1 MASTRPRPR
10 RGSGRAAAAGAPP
23 VPPAAPLPTA
33 LDESPLARPLTLPG
47 VTLEAGV
54 YILVATVS
62 LLLRLWRV
70 DALPLSPAET
80 RTALASLDITRGGQ
94 LPSEAGALLGFGDA
108 LVFALAGAT
117 DLTARLLPALI
128 GGLAPVTMIWAR
140 SLIGRG
146 PAAIAAVLLALS
158 PLMLD
163 RARAV
168 DSGAIAAT
176 VCLALGWSVF
186 EYARARRPGS
196 LFASAFFLALAFAS
210 GVGAVSALLALLVV
224 GVAGLA
230 SLGERRSLPEDL
242 DAALAAL
249 APANGHRRGPIPTAE
264 LVASPG
270 RSTVLRALAVFA
282 GTLFVVGT
290 GALTNVGGV
299 GTGLFAPLGAWLT
312 GIVAPD
318 RGSIWTAPLMLLAY
332 EPLALVVGAAGS
344 VLVLR
349 GGRAVGRFLVLWAL
363 GGFAAAVLS
372 PDQAATLLASA
383 VAPAAVLAAVAID
396 RAASAL
402 PRYAVDYL
410 VALLVLAWGFSLVV
424 LGFGHVTQADPIGV
438 RYLSPWLAL
447 VVGRSNGDAFAQ
459 ATILVL
465 PVAVLFGAAFY
476 LWRRTP
482 AAGRGVLGL
491 AVATVLLACAV
502 HAGWN
507 LAYQVAG
514 NPFELPRTRQTSLDV
529 RNLARDVDQIR
540 QVLTINRKDKVL
552 VIDES
557 ERYPLAWY
565 LRDRDTRLES
575 PPSPNQAMVVEPV
588 DAKPPTGPY
597 VGQRYR
603 VAIDGTV
610 SFDGVASFWR
620 WLVYRE
626 APAALRG
633 EDAMLYVR
641 AQQ

>member
-1 MASTRPRPR
+1 VASTRPRPR
-10 RGSGRAAAAGAPP
+10 RGSARTTSAGP
-23 VPPAAPLPTA
+23 PPAAPTRTA

-54 YILVATVS
+54 YVLIAAAS
-62 LLLRLWRV
+62 LLLRLWRL

-94 LPSEAGALLGFGDA
+94 LPGEAGALVGFGGA

-128 GGLAPVTMIWAR
+128 GGLAPVTMLWAR

-146 PAAIAAVLLALS
+146 PAVIAAALLALS
-158 PLMLD
+158 PLMVD
-163 RARAV
+163 GARAV

-186 EYARARRPGS
+186 EYARARRPGW
-196 LFASAFFLALAFAS
+196 LFASAFSLALALAA
-210 GVGAVSALLALLVV
+210 GVGAVSALVALLVV
-224 GVAGLA
+224 GLAGLA
-230 SLGERRSLPEDL
+230 SLGERRALPEDL

-249 APANGHRRGPIPTAE
+249 APANGHGRGPVPEAE
-264 LVASPG
+264 LAASPG
-270 RSTVLRALAVFA
+270 RATVLRALAIFA

-290 GALTNVGGV
+290 GALTDLGGIGAGV
-299 GTGLFAPLGAWLT
+299 FAPIGTWVTGL
-312 GIVAPD
+312 VATD
-318 RGSIWTAPLMLLAY
+318 RGPVWTAPLMLVAY
-332 EPLALVVGAAGS
+332 EPLTLVFGVAGAVAA
-344 VLVLR
+344 LR

-363 GGFAAAVLS
+363 VGFTAALLS
-372 PDQAATLLASA
+372 PDRAPVLLASA
-383 VAPAAVLAAVAID
+383 VAPAAVLAAIALD
-396 RAASAL
+396 RCAKVL
-402 PRYAVDYL
+402 PRHAVDYL

-438 RYLSPWLAL
+438 RYLAPWLAL
-447 VVGRSNGDAFAQ
+447 VVGRSNGDAVAQ
-459 ATILVL
+459 AAILVL
-465 PVAVLFGAAFY
+465 PVAVLLGAAFY

-482 AAGRGVLGL
+482 AAGRGALGL
-491 AVATVLLACAV
+491 AVATLLLACAV

-529 RNLARDVDQIR
+529 RNLVRDVDQVR
-540 QVLTINRKDKVL
+540 QVLTINRKDKIL

-565 LRDRDTRLES
+565 LRDRDTRIES
-575 PPSPNQAMVVEPV
+575 PPSPNQAMVIEPV
-588 DAKPPTGPY
+588 DAKPPTGSY

-603 VAIDGTV
+603 VAIDGAV
-610 SFDGVASFWR
+610 SFDGVAPFWR

-626 APAALRG
+626 APVALRG

-641 AQQ
+641 AQR